1 MTKAL
6 VPAADLP
13 GVRDYR
19 AAVAAVAKCTT
30 IPQAE
35 ALHDQAAGLA
45 AYAYRA
51 RDTELLILAQE
62 VRLRAAVKVGE
73 MVLQIAPATAA
84 GRGRYRLPST
94 GLTKKAVLA
103 EAGLSE
109 GRAGALAE
117 LAGGSTDANRQAAAR
132 TAGESFLAE
141 CRARRSPASL
151 AKLRHAV
158 RQALG
163 DPPPEPRHRPI
174 TPAAPAKRQRP
185 NAPTPAPASPGGPP
199 MPPTLAS
206 ATPTAR
212 PGADVA
218 PALPG
223 LPELVRLIARMKPE
237 SLPAIIARVAD
248 PAALRVEAEQA
259 ERVVSTL
266 CCLLASAAPRHATAE
281 VAMIVGR
288 STPRHDRVQAA

>member
-1 MTKAL
+1 
-6 VPAADLP
+6 
-13 GVRDYR
+13 
-19 AAVAAVAKCTT
+19 
-30 IPQAE
+30 
-35 ALHDQAAGLA
+35 
-45 AYAYRA
+45 
-51 RDTELLILAQE
+51 
-62 VRLRAAVKVGE
+62 
-73 MVLQIAPATAA
+73 
-84 GRGRYRLPST
+84 
-94 GLTKKAVLA
+94 
-103 EAGLSE
+103 
-109 GRAGALAE
+109 
-117 LAGGSTDANRQAAAR
+117 AGGSTDASRQAGAKAAAER
-132 TAGESFLAE
+132 YFAACRERKAPPSFARLRRAVHAE
-141 CRARRSPASL
+141 
-151 AKLRHAV
+151 
-158 RQALG
+158 LG
-163 DPPPEPRHRPI
+163 DPPP
-174 TPAAPAKRQRP
+174 TKRQRP

-259 ERVVSTL
+259 EQVISTW
-266 CCLLASAAPRHATAE
+266 CCLLSSVAPRRATAE